1 MPKLLR
7 LKLFSELSSIS
18 CKQNLFYTSVK
29 KIFFPVLIVSFLL
42 MGCGGN
48 DSNEP
53 SRPLGG
59 SWGSGNTT
67 RTTSVETQS
76 VNLQSIAEQ
85 VRSFGTIKAQNVIAI
100 TPQISNTI
108 TNFYVDLGDTVKAG
122 QLLAKINNT
131 TFKDQLAQAE
141 AQLVQSEIA
150 VLRDSS
156 AYYRANMLA
165 EKELSSIADKEI
177 AEANYQSSLAALKS
191 AKASLTQA
199 KENVSFTEVR
209 SPVNGVILSKIGE
222 EGDLASSA
230 QVLFEIAN
238 LVGYETRI
246 FLPVQDWRF
255 VKIGQ
260 PVNLRVSN
268 ESESSAVGI
277 ISRKS
282 PQLDP
287 TTGLGEVVVSL
298 TNTGSNIFPGVL
310 TENIIDIDF
319 KEQTIV
325 VPRSALIEKVETTV
339 EPESN
344 TITLTKTY
352 SIFVSVGDTAAEL
365 RLLKLGIE
373 QGDKIEVIEGLNAGE
388 NIIVTGQ
395 TSLKDGAKIRVATG
409 ANFTSP
415 KGTKVLVNGSWGGGT
430 SNSGAGDG
438 SRGTTTS
445 STDDSTTTSET
456 VRGTRRPSTGMSD
469 DRRKIRERMQN
480 LNPEE
485 RKALMDSIRTA
496 NTSEN

>member
-1 MPKLLR
+1 M
-7 LKLFSELSSIS
+7 
-18 CKQNLFYTSVK
+18 K

-42 MGCGGN
+42 IGCGGS

-53 SRPLGG
+53 SKPSGG
-59 SWGSGNTT
+59 GWGGWGSGNTT
-67 RTTSVETQS
+67 RATSVETQTVS
-76 VNLQSIAEQ
+76 LQSIAEQ

-141 AQLVQSEIA
+141 AQLMQSEIA
-150 VLRDSS
+150 VSRDSA
-156 AYYRANMLA
+156 AYSRAKMLA
-165 EKELSSIADKEI
+165 EKELSSIADEEI
-177 AEANYQSSLAALKS
+177 AEANYQSSLAALES

-199 KENVSFTEVR
+199 KENFSFTEVR

-222 EGDLASSA
+222 EGDVASSA
-230 QVLFEIAN
+230 QALFEIAN
-238 LVGYETRI
+238 LVGYETRV

-298 TNTGSNIFPGVL
+298 TNTGPNIFPGVL
-310 TENIIDIDF
+310 TENVIDIDF

-325 VPRSALIEKVETTV
+325 VPRSALVEKVETTV

-344 TITLTKTY
+344 TITLAKTY
-352 SIFVSVGDTAAEL
+352 SVFVSVGDTTAEL
-365 RLLKLGIE
+365 RSLKLGIE
-373 QGDKIEVIEGLNAGE
+373 QGDKIEIIEGLNAGE
-388 NIIVTGQ
+388 SIIVTGQ

-415 KGTKVLVNGSWGGGT
+415 EGTTVSGSGSWGAGT
-430 SNSGAGDG
+430 SNSGAGG
-438 SRGTTTS
+438 WSRGTTTGA
-445 STDDSTTTSET
+445 TNDSTTSET
-456 VRGTRRPSTGMSD
+456 VRRTRRPGADMSDD
-469 DRRKIRERMQN
+469 DRRKMRERMQN
-480 LNPEE
+480 MNPEE

>member
-1 MPKLLR
+1 M
-7 LKLFSELSSIS
+7 
-18 CKQNLFYTSVK
+18 K

-42 MGCGGN
+42 IGCGGS

-53 SRPLGG
+53 SKPSGG
-59 SWGSGNTT
+59 GWGGWGSGNTT
-67 RTTSVETQS
+67 RATSVETQTVS
-76 VNLQSIAEQ
+76 LQSIAEQ

-141 AQLVQSEIA
+141 AQLMQSEIA
-150 VLRDSS
+150 VSRDSA
-156 AYYRANMLA
+156 AYSRAKMLA
-165 EKELSSIADKEI
+165 EKELSSIADEEI
-177 AEANYQSSLAALKS
+177 AEANYQSSLAALES

-222 EGDLASSA
+222 EGDVASSA
-230 QVLFEIAN
+230 QALFEIAN
-238 LVGYETRI
+238 LVGYETRV

-268 ESESSAVGI
+268 ETESSAVGI

-287 TTGLGEVVVSL
+287 TTGLGEIVVSL
-298 TNTGSNIFPGVL
+298 TNTGPNIFPGVL
-310 TENIIDIDF
+310 TENVIDIDF

-325 VPRSALIEKVETTV
+325 VPRSALVEKVETTV

-344 TITLTKTY
+344 TITLAKTY
-352 SIFVSVGDTAAEL
+352 SVFVSVGDTTAEL
-365 RLLKLGIE
+365 RSLKLGIE
-373 QGDKIEVIEGLNAGE
+373 QGDKIEIIEGLNAGE
-388 NIIVTGQ
+388 SIIVTGQ

-415 KGTKVLVNGSWGGGT
+415 EGTTVSGSGSWGAGT
-430 SNSGAGDG
+430 SNSGAGG
-438 SRGTTTS
+438 WSRGTTTGA
-445 STDDSTTTSET
+445 TNDSTTSET
-456 VRGTRRPSTGMSD
+456 VRRTRRAGANMSD
-469 DRRKIRERMQN
+469 DDRR
-480 LNPEE
+480 
-485 RKALMDSIRTA
+485 
-496 NTSEN
+496 

>member
-1 MPKLLR
+1 M
-7 LKLFSELSSIS
+7 
-18 CKQNLFYTSVK
+18 K

-42 MGCGGN
+42 IGCGGS

-53 SRPLGG
+53 SKPSGG
-59 SWGSGNTT
+59 GWGGWGSGNTT
-67 RTTSVETQS
+67 RATSVETQTVS
-76 VNLQSIAEQ
+76 LQSIAEQ

-141 AQLVQSEIA
+141 AQLMQSEIA
-150 VLRDSS
+150 VSRDSA
-156 AYYRANMLA
+156 AYSRAKMLA
-165 EKELSSIADKEI
+165 EKELSSIADEEI
-177 AEANYQSSLAALKS
+177 AEANYQSSLAALES

-222 EGDLASSA
+222 EGDVASSA
-230 QVLFEIAN
+230 QALFEIAN
-238 LVGYETRI
+238 LVGYETRV

-298 TNTGSNIFPGVL
+298 TNTGPNIFPGVL
-310 TENIIDIDF
+310 TENVIDIDF

-325 VPRSALIEKVETTV
+325 VPRSALVEKVETTV

-344 TITLTKTY
+344 TITLAKTY
-352 SIFVSVGDTAAEL
+352 SVFVSVGDSTAEL
-365 RLLKLGIE
+365 RSLKLGIE
-373 QGDKIEVIEGLNAGE
+373 QGDKIEIIEGLNAGE
-388 NIIVTGQ
+388 SIIVTGQ

-415 KGTKVLVNGSWGGGT
+415 EGTTVSGSGSWGAGT
-430 SNSGAGDG
+430 SNSGAGG
-438 SRGTTTS
+438 WSRGTTTGA
-445 STDDSTTTSET
+445 TNDSTTSET
-456 VRGTRRPSTGMSD
+456 VRRTRRAGANMSDD
-469 DRRKIRERMQN
+469 DRRKMRERMQN
-480 LNPEE
+480 MNPEE

-496 NTSEN
+496 NSSEN

>member
-1 MPKLLR
+1 
-7 LKLFSELSSIS
+7 
-18 CKQNLFYTSVK
+18 VK

-42 MGCGGN
+42 IGCGGS

-53 SRPLGG
+53 SKPSGG
-59 SWGSGNTT
+59 GWGGWGSGNTT
-67 RTTSVETQS
+67 RATSVETQTVS
-76 VNLQSIAEQ
+76 LQSIAEQ
-85 VRSFGTIKAQNVIAI
+85 VRSFGTIQAQNVIAI

-141 AQLVQSEIA
+141 AQLMQSEIA
-150 VLRDSS
+150 VSRDSA
-156 AYYRANMLA
+156 AYSRAKMLA
-165 EKELSSIADKEI
+165 EKELSSIADEEI
-177 AEANYQSSLAALKS
+177 AEANYQSSLAALES

-222 EGDLASSA
+222 EGDVASSA
-230 QVLFEIAN
+230 QALFEIAN
-238 LVGYETRI
+238 LVGYETRV

-268 ESESSAVGI
+268 ETESSAVGI

-298 TNTGSNIFPGVL
+298 TNTGPNIFPGVL
-310 TENIIDIDF
+310 TENVIDIDF

-325 VPRSALIEKVETTV
+325 VPRSALVEKVETTV

-344 TITLTKTY
+344 TITLAKTY
-352 SIFVSVGDTAAEL
+352 SVFVSVGDTTAEL
-365 RLLKLGIE
+365 RSLKLGIE
-373 QGDKIEVIEGLNAGE
+373 QGDKIEIIEGLNAGE
-388 NIIVTGQ
+388 SIIVTGQ

-415 KGTKVLVNGSWGGGT
+415 EGTTVSGSGSWGAGT
-430 SNSGAGDG
+430 SNSGAGG
-438 SRGTTTS
+438 WSRGTTTGA
-445 STDDSTTTSET
+445 TNDSTTSET
-456 VRGTRRPSTGMSD
+456 VRRTRRAGANMSDD
-469 DRRKIRERMQN
+469 DRRKMRERMQN
-480 LNPEE
+480 MNPEE

-496 NTSEN
+496 NSSEN

>member
-1 MPKLLR
+1 M
-7 LKLFSELSSIS
+7 
-18 CKQNLFYTSVK
+18 K

-42 MGCGGN
+42 ISCGGS

-53 SRPLGG
+53 SKPSGG
-59 SWGSGNTT
+59 SWGGWGSGNTT
-67 RTTSVETQS
+67 RATSVETQTVS
-76 VNLQSIAEQ
+76 LQSIAEQ

-141 AQLVQSEIA
+141 AQLMQSEIA
-150 VLRDSS
+150 VSRDSA
-156 AYYRANMLA
+156 AYSRAKMLA

-177 AEANYQSSLAALKS
+177 AEANYQSSLAALES

-199 KENVSFTEVR
+199 KENFSFTEVR

-222 EGDLASSA
+222 EGDVASSA
-230 QVLFEIAN
+230 QALFEIAN
-238 LVGYETRI
+238 LVGYETRV

-298 TNTGSNIFPGVL
+298 TNTGPNIFPGVL
-310 TENIIDIDF
+310 TENVIDIDF

-325 VPRSALIEKVETTV
+325 VPRSALVEKVETTV

-344 TITLTKTY
+344 TITLAKTY
-352 SIFVSVGDTAAEL
+352 SVFVSVGDTTAEL
-365 RLLKLGIE
+365 RSLKLGIE
-373 QGDKIEVIEGLNAGE
+373 QGDKIEIIEGLNAGE
-388 NIIVTGQ
+388 SIIVTGQ

-415 KGTKVLVNGSWGGGT
+415 EGTTVSGSGSWGAGT
-430 SNSGAGDG
+430 SNSGAGG
-438 SRGTTTS
+438 WSRGTTTGA
-445 STDDSTTTSET
+445 TNDSTTSET
-456 VRGTRRPSTGMSD
+456 VRRTRRAGADMSDD
-469 DRRKIRERMQN
+469 DRRKMRERMQN
-480 LNPEE
+480 MNPEE

-496 NTSEN
+496 NSSEN

>member
-1 MPKLLR
+1 M
-7 LKLFSELSSIS
+7 
-18 CKQNLFYTSVK
+18 K

-42 MGCGGN
+42 IGCGGS

-53 SRPLGG
+53 SKPSGG
-59 SWGSGNTT
+59 GWGGWGSGNTT
-67 RTTSVETQS
+67 RATSVETQTVS
-76 VNLQSIAEQ
+76 LQSIAEQ

-141 AQLVQSEIA
+141 AQLMQSKIA
-150 VLRDSS
+150 VSRDSA
-156 AYYRANMLA
+156 AYSRAKMLA
-165 EKELSSIADKEI
+165 EKELSSIADEEI
-177 AEANYQSSLAALKS
+177 AEANYQSSLAALES

-222 EGDLASSA
+222 EGDVASSA
-230 QVLFEIAN
+230 QALFEIAN
-238 LVGYETRI
+238 LVGYETRV

-298 TNTGSNIFPGVL
+298 TNTGPNIFPGVL
-310 TENIIDIDF
+310 TENVIDIDF

-325 VPRSALIEKVETTV
+325 VPRSALVEKVETTV

-344 TITLTKTY
+344 TITLAKTY
-352 SIFVSVGDTAAEL
+352 SVFVSVGDSTAEL
-365 RLLKLGIE
+365 RSLKLGIE
-373 QGDKIEVIEGLNAGE
+373 QGDKIEIIEGLNAGE
-388 NIIVTGQ
+388 SIIVTGQ

-415 KGTKVLVNGSWGGGT
+415 EGTTVSGSGSWGAGT
-430 SNSGAGDG
+430 SNSGAGG
-438 SRGTTTS
+438 WSRGTTTGA
-445 STDDSTTTSET
+445 TNDSTTSET
-456 VRGTRRPSTGMSD
+456 VRRTRRAGANMSDD
-469 DRRKIRERMQN
+469 DRRKMRERMQN
-480 LNPEE
+480 MNPEE

-496 NTSEN
+496 NSSEN

>member
-1 MPKLLR
+1 M
-7 LKLFSELSSIS
+7 
-18 CKQNLFYTSVK
+18 K
-29 KIFFPVLIVSFLL
+29 KIFFSVLIVSFLL
-42 MGCGGN
+42 IGCGGS

-53 SRPLGG
+53 SKPSGGGWG
-59 SWGSGNTT
+59 SWGSGNTN
-67 RTTSVETQS
+67 RATSVETQTVS
-76 VNLQSIAEQ
+76 LQSIAEQ
-85 VRSFGTIKAQNVIAI
+85 VRSFGTIKAQKVIAI

-141 AQLVQSEIA
+141 AQLMQSEIA
-150 VLRDSS
+150 VSRDSA
-156 AYYRANMLA
+156 AYSRAKMLA
-165 EKELSSIADKEI
+165 EKELSSIADEEI
-177 AEANYQSSLAALKS
+177 AEANYQSSLAALES

-209 SPVNGVILSKIGE
+209 SPVNGVILSKTGE
-222 EGDLASSA
+222 EGDVASSA
-230 QVLFEIAN
+230 QALFEIAN
-238 LVGYETRI
+238 LVGYETRV

-298 TNTGSNIFPGVL
+298 TNTGPNIFPGVL
-310 TENIIDIDF
+310 TENVIDIDF

-325 VPRSALIEKVETTV
+325 VPRSALVEKVETTV

-344 TITLTKTY
+344 TITLAKTY
-352 SIFVSVGDTAAEL
+352 SVFVSVGDTTAEL
-365 RLLKLGIE
+365 RSLKLGIE
-373 QGDKIEVIEGLNAGE
+373 QGDKIEIIEGLNAGE
-388 NIIVTGQ
+388 SIIVTGQ

-415 KGTKVLVNGSWGGGT
+415 EGSTVSGSGSWGAGT
-430 SNSGAGDG
+430 SNSGAGG
-438 SRGTTTS
+438 WSRGTTTS
-445 STDDSTTTSET
+445 TTNDSTTSES
-456 VRGTRRPSTGMSD
+456 VRRTRRPGANMSDD
-469 DRRKIRERMQN
+469 DRRKMRERMQN
-480 LNPEE
+480 MNPEE

-496 NTSEN
+496 NSSEN

>member
-1 MPKLLR
+1 M
-7 LKLFSELSSIS
+7 
-18 CKQNLFYTSVK
+18 K

-42 MGCGGN
+42 IGCGGS

-53 SRPLGG
+53 SKPSGG
-59 SWGSGNTT
+59 GWGGWGSGNTT
-67 RTTSVETQS
+67 RATSVETQTVS
-76 VNLQSIAEQ
+76 LQSIAEQ
-85 VRSFGTIKAQNVIAI
+85 VRSFGTIQAQNVIAI

-141 AQLVQSEIA
+141 AQLMQSEIA
-150 VLRDSS
+150 VSRDSA
-156 AYYRANMLA
+156 AYSRAKMLA
-165 EKELSSIADKEI
+165 EKELSSIADEEI
-177 AEANYQSSLAALKS
+177 AEANYQSSLAALES

-222 EGDLASSA
+222 EGDVASSA
-230 QVLFEIAN
+230 QALFEIAN
-238 LVGYETRI
+238 LVGYETRV

-268 ESESSAVGI
+268 ETESSAVGI

-298 TNTGSNIFPGVL
+298 TNTGPNIFPGVL
-310 TENIIDIDF
+310 TENVIDIDF

-325 VPRSALIEKVETTV
+325 VPRSALVEKVETTV

-344 TITLTKTY
+344 TITLAKTY
-352 SIFVSVGDTAAEL
+352 SVFVSVGDTTAEL
-365 RLLKLGIE
+365 RSLKLGIE
-373 QGDKIEVIEGLNAGE
+373 QGDKIEIIEGLNAGE
-388 NIIVTGQ
+388 SIIVTGQ

-415 KGTKVLVNGSWGGGT
+415 EGTTVSGSGSWGAGT
-430 SNSGAGDG
+430 SNSGAGG
-438 SRGTTTS
+438 WSRGTTTGA
-445 STDDSTTTSET
+445 TNDSTTSET
-456 VRGTRRPSTGMSD
+456 VRRTRRAGANMSDD
-469 DRRKIRERMQN
+469 DRRKMRERMQN
-480 LNPEE
+480 MNPEE

-496 NTSEN
+496 NSSEN

>member
-1 MPKLLR
+1 M
-7 LKLFSELSSIS
+7 
-18 CKQNLFYTSVK
+18 K

-42 MGCGGN
+42 IGCGGS

-53 SRPLGG
+53 SKPSGG
-59 SWGSGNTT
+59 GWGGWGSGNTT
-67 RTTSVETQS
+67 RATSVETQTVS
-76 VNLQSIAEQ
+76 LQSIAEQ

-141 AQLVQSEIA
+141 AQLMQSEIA
-150 VLRDSS
+150 VSRDSA
-156 AYYRANMLA
+156 AYSRAKMLA
-165 EKELSSIADKEI
+165 EKELSSIADEEI
-177 AEANYQSSLAALKS
+177 AEANYQSSLAALES

-209 SPVNGVILSKIGE
+209 SPVNGVILSKIGG
-222 EGDLASSA
+222 EGDVASSA
-230 QVLFEIAN
+230 QALFEIAN
-238 LVGYETRI
+238 LVGYETRV

-268 ESESSAVGI
+268 ETESSAVGI

-298 TNTGSNIFPGVL
+298 TNTGPNIFPGVL
-310 TENIIDIDF
+310 TENVIDIDF

-325 VPRSALIEKVETTV
+325 VPRSALVEKVETTV

-344 TITLTKTY
+344 TITLAKTY
-352 SIFVSVGDTAAEL
+352 SVFVSVCDSTAEL
-365 RLLKLGIE
+365 RSLKLGIE
-373 QGDKIEVIEGLNAGE
+373 QGDKIEIIEGLNAGE
-388 NIIVTGQ
+388 SIIVTGQ

-415 KGTKVLVNGSWGGGT
+415 EGTTVSGSGSWGAGT
-430 SNSGAGDG
+430 SNSGAGG
-438 SRGTTTS
+438 WSRGTTTGA
-445 STDDSTTTSET
+445 TNDSTTSET
-456 VRGTRRPSTGMSD
+456 VRRTRRAGANMSDD
-469 DRRKIRERMQN
+469 DRRKMRERMQN
-480 LNPEE
+480 MNPEE

-496 NTSEN
+496 NSSEN

>member
-1 MPKLLR
+1 M
-7 LKLFSELSSIS
+7 
-18 CKQNLFYTSVK
+18 K
-29 KIFFPVLIVSFLL
+29 KISFSVLIVSFLFI
-42 MGCGGN
+42 GCSGS
-48 DSNEP
+48 DSNESSKP
-53 SRPLGG
+53 SGG
-59 SWGSGNTT
+59 GWGGWGSGNTT
-67 RTTSVETQS
+67 RATSVETQT

-141 AQLVQSEIA
+141 AQLTQSEIA
-150 VLRDSS
+150 VSRDSA
-156 AYYRANMLA
+156 AYSRAKMLA

-177 AEANYQSSLAALKS
+177 AEANYQSSLAALES

-222 EGDLASSA
+222 EGDVASSA
-230 QVLFEIAN
+230 QALFEIAN
-238 LVGYETRI
+238 LVGYETRV

-268 ESESSAVGI
+268 ESESSAIGI

-298 TNTGSNIFPGVL
+298 TNTGPNIFPGVL
-310 TENIIDIDF
+310 TENVIDIDF

-325 VPRSALIEKVETTV
+325 VPRSALVEKVETTV

-344 TITLTKTY
+344 TITLAKTY
-352 SIFVSVGDTAAEL
+352 SVFVSVGDTTAEL
-365 RLLKLGIE
+365 RSLKLGIE
-373 QGDKIEVIEGLNAGE
+373 QGDKIEIIEGLNAGE
-388 NIIVTGQ
+388 SIIVTGQ

-415 KGTKVLVNGSWGGGT
+415 EGTTVSGSGSWGAGT
-430 SNSGAGDG
+430 SNSGAGG
-438 SRGTTTS
+438 WSRGTTTGA
-445 STDDSTTTSET
+445 TNDSTTSET
-456 VRGTRRPSTGMSD
+456 VRRTRRAGANMSDD
-469 DRRKIRERMQN
+469 DRRKMRERMQN
-480 LNPEE
+480 MNPEE

>member
-1 MPKLLR
+1 M
-7 LKLFSELSSIS
+7 
-18 CKQNLFYTSVK
+18 K

-42 MGCGGN
+42 IGCGGS

-53 SRPLGG
+53 SKPSGG
-59 SWGSGNTT
+59 GWGGWGSGNTT
-67 RTTSVETQS
+67 RATSVETQTVS
-76 VNLQSIAEQ
+76 LQSIAEQ

-141 AQLVQSEIA
+141 AQLMQSEIA
-150 VLRDSS
+150 VSRDSA
-156 AYYRANMLA
+156 AYSRAKMLA
-165 EKELSSIADKEI
+165 EKELSSIADEEI
-177 AEANYQSSLAALKS
+177 AEANYQSSLAALES

-222 EGDLASSA
+222 EGDVASSA
-230 QVLFEIAN
+230 QALFEIAN
-238 LVGYETRI
+238 LVGYETRV

-268 ESESSAVGI
+268 ETESSAVGI

-298 TNTGSNIFPGVL
+298 TNTGPNIFPGVL
-310 TENIIDIDF
+310 TENVIDIDF

-325 VPRSALIEKVETTV
+325 VPRSALVEKVETTV

-344 TITLTKTY
+344 TITLAKTY
-352 SIFVSVGDTAAEL
+352 SVFVSVGDTTAEL
-365 RLLKLGIE
+365 RSLKLGIE
-373 QGDKIEVIEGLNAGE
+373 QGDKIEIIEGLKAGE
-388 NIIVTGQ
+388 SIIVTGQ

-415 KGTKVLVNGSWGGGT
+415 EGTTVSGSGSWGAGT
-430 SNSGAGDG
+430 SNSGAGG
-438 SRGTTTS
+438 WSRGTTTGA
-445 STDDSTTTSET
+445 TNDSTTSET
-456 VRGTRRPSTGMSD
+456 VRRTRRAGANMSDD
-469 DRRKIRERMQN
+469 DRRKMRERMQN
-480 LNPEE
+480 MNPEE

-496 NTSEN
+496 NSSEN

>member
-1 MPKLLR
+1 M
-7 LKLFSELSSIS
+7 
-18 CKQNLFYTSVK
+18 K

-42 MGCGGN
+42 IGCGGS

-53 SRPLGG
+53 SKPSGG
-59 SWGSGNTT
+59 GWGGWGSGNTT
-67 RTTSVETQS
+67 RATSVETQTVS
-76 VNLQSIAEQ
+76 LQSIAEQ

-141 AQLVQSEIA
+141 AQLMQSEIA
-150 VLRDSS
+150 VSRDSA
-156 AYYRANMLA
+156 AYSRAKMLA
-165 EKELSSIADKEI
+165 EKELSSIADEEI
-177 AEANYQSSLAALKS
+177 AEANYQSSLAALES

-222 EGDLASSA
+222 EGDVASSA
-230 QVLFEIAN
+230 QALFEIAN
-238 LVGYETRI
+238 LVGYETRV

-268 ESESSAVGI
+268 ETESSAVGI

-298 TNTGSNIFPGVL
+298 TNTGPNIFPGVL
-310 TENIIDIDF
+310 TENVIDIDF

-325 VPRSALIEKVETTV
+325 VPRSALVEKVETTV

-344 TITLTKTY
+344 TITLAKTY
-352 SIFVSVGDTAAEL
+352 SVFVSVGDTTAEL
-365 RLLKLGIE
+365 RSLKLGIE
-373 QGDKIEVIEGLNAGE
+373 QGDKIEIIEGLNAGE
-388 NIIVTGQ
+388 SIIVTGQ

-415 KGTKVLVNGSWGGGT
+415 EGTTVSGSGSWGAGT
-430 SNSGAGDG
+430 SNSGAGG
-438 SRGTTTS
+438 WSRGTTTGA
-445 STDDSTTTSET
+445 TNDSTTSET
-456 VRGTRRPSTGMSD
+456 VRRTRRAGANMSDD
-469 DRRKIRERMQN
+469 DRRKMRERMQN
-480 LNPEE
+480 MNPEE

-496 NTSEN
+496 NSSEN

>member
-1 MPKLLR
+1 M
-7 LKLFSELSSIS
+7 
-18 CKQNLFYTSVK
+18 K

-42 MGCGGN
+42 IGCGGS

-53 SRPLGG
+53 SKPSGG
-59 SWGSGNTT
+59 GWGGWGSGNTT
-67 RTTSVETQS
+67 RATSVETQT

-85 VRSFGTIKAQNVIAI
+85 VRSFGTIQAQNVIAI

-141 AQLVQSEIA
+141 AQLMQSEIA
-150 VLRDSS
+150 VSRDSA
-156 AYYRANMLA
+156 AYSRAKMLA
-165 EKELSSIADKEI
+165 EKELSSIADEEI
-177 AEANYQSSLAALKS
+177 AEANYQSSLAALES

-222 EGDLASSA
+222 EGDVASSA
-230 QVLFEIAN
+230 QALFEIAN
-238 LVGYETRI
+238 LVGYETRV

-268 ESESSAVGI
+268 ETESSAVGI

-298 TNTGSNIFPGVL
+298 TNTGPNIFPGVL
-310 TENIIDIDF
+310 TENVIDIDF

-325 VPRSALIEKVETTV
+325 VPRSALVEKVETTV

-344 TITLTKTY
+344 TITLAKTY
-352 SIFVSVGDTAAEL
+352 SVFVSVGDTTAEL
-365 RLLKLGIE
+365 RSLKLGIE
-373 QGDKIEVIEGLNAGE
+373 QGDKIEIIEGLNAGE
-388 NIIVTGQ
+388 SIIVTGQ

-415 KGTKVLVNGSWGGGT
+415 EGTTVSGSGSWGAGT
-430 SNSGAGDG
+430 SNSGAGG
-438 SRGTTTS
+438 WSRGTTTGA
-445 STDDSTTTSET
+445 TNDSTTSET
-456 VRGTRRPSTGMSD
+456 VRRTRRAGANMSDD
-469 DRRKIRERMQN
+469 DRRKMRERMQN
-480 LNPEE
+480 MNPEE

-496 NTSEN
+496 NSSEN

>member
-1 MPKLLR
+1 M
-7 LKLFSELSSIS
+7 
-18 CKQNLFYTSVK
+18 K

-42 MGCGGN
+42 ISCGGS

-53 SRPLGG
+53 SKPSGG
-59 SWGSGNTT
+59 SWGGWGSGNTT
-67 RTTSVETQS
+67 RATSVETQTVS
-76 VNLQSIAEQ
+76 LQSIAEQ

-141 AQLVQSEIA
+141 AQLMQSEIA
-150 VLRDSS
+150 VSRDSA
-156 AYYRANMLA
+156 AYSRAKMLA

-177 AEANYQSSLAALKS
+177 AEANYQSSLAALES

-199 KENVSFTEVR
+199 KENFSFTEVR

-222 EGDLASSA
+222 EGDVASSA
-230 QVLFEIAN
+230 QALFEIAN
-238 LVGYETRI
+238 LVGYETRV

-298 TNTGSNIFPGVL
+298 TNTGPNIFPGVL
-310 TENIIDIDF
+310 TENVIDIDF

-325 VPRSALIEKVETTV
+325 VPRSALVEKVETTV

-344 TITLTKTY
+344 TITLAKTY
-352 SIFVSVGDTAAEL
+352 SVFVSVGDTTAEL
-365 RLLKLGIE
+365 RSLKLGIE
-373 QGDKIEVIEGLNAGE
+373 QGDKIEIIEGLNAGE
-388 NIIVTGQ
+388 SIIVTGQ

-415 KGTKVLVNGSWGGGT
+415 EGTTVSGSGSWGAGT
-430 SNSGAGDG
+430 SNSGAGG
-438 SRGTTTS
+438 WSRGTTTGA
-445 STDDSTTTSET
+445 TNDSTTSET
-456 VRGTRRPSTGMSD
+456 VRRTRRPGADMSDD
-469 DRRKIRERMQN
+469 DRRKMRERMQN
-480 LNPEE
+480 MNPEE

>member
-1 MPKLLR
+1 M
-7 LKLFSELSSIS
+7 
-18 CKQNLFYTSVK
+18 K

-42 MGCGGN
+42 IGCGGS

-53 SRPLGG
+53 SKPSGG
-59 SWGSGNTT
+59 GWGGWGSGNTT
-67 RTTSVETQS
+67 RATSVETQTVS
-76 VNLQSIAEQ
+76 LQSIAEQ

-141 AQLVQSEIA
+141 AQLMQSEIA
-150 VLRDSS
+150 VSRDSA
-156 AYYRANMLA
+156 AYSRAKMLA
-165 EKELSSIADKEI
+165 EKELSSIADEEI
-177 AEANYQSSLAALKS
+177 AEANYQSSLAALES

-209 SPVNGVILSKIGE
+209 SPVNGVILSKTGE
-222 EGDLASSA
+222 EGDVASSA
-230 QVLFEIAN
+230 QALFEIAN
-238 LVGYETRI
+238 LVGYETRV

-298 TNTGSNIFPGVL
+298 TNTGPNIFPGVL
-310 TENIIDIDF
+310 TENVIDIDF

-325 VPRSALIEKVETTV
+325 VPRSALVEKVETTV

-344 TITLTKTY
+344 TITLAKTY
-352 SIFVSVGDTAAEL
+352 SVFVSVGDTTAEL
-365 RLLKLGIE
+365 RSLKLGIE
-373 QGDKIEVIEGLNAGE
+373 QGDKIEIIEGLNAGE
-388 NIIVTGQ
+388 SIIVTGQ

-415 KGTKVLVNGSWGGGT
+415 EGTTVSGSGSWGAGT
-430 SNSGAGDG
+430 SNSGAGG
-438 SRGTTTS
+438 WSRGTTTGA
-445 STDDSTTTSET
+445 TNDSTTSET
-456 VRGTRRPSTGMSD
+456 VRRTRRAGANMSDD
-469 DRRKIRERMQN
+469 DRRKMRERMQN
-480 LNPEE
+480 MNPEE

>member
-1 MPKLLR
+1 M
-7 LKLFSELSSIS
+7 
-18 CKQNLFYTSVK
+18 K

-42 MGCGGN
+42 IGCGGS

-53 SRPLGG
+53 SKPSGG
-59 SWGSGNTT
+59 GWGGWGSGNTT
-67 RTTSVETQS
+67 RATSVETQTVS
-76 VNLQSIAEQ
+76 LQSIAEQ

-141 AQLVQSEIA
+141 AQLMQSEIA
-150 VLRDSS
+150 VSRDSA
-156 AYYRANMLA
+156 AYSRAKMLA
-165 EKELSSIADKEI
+165 EKELSSIADEEI
-177 AEANYQSSLAALKS
+177 AEANYQSSLAALES

-222 EGDLASSA
+222 EGDVASSA
-230 QVLFEIAN
+230 QALFEIAN
-238 LVGYETRI
+238 LVGYETRV

-268 ESESSAVGI
+268 ETESSAVGI

-287 TTGLGEVVVSL
+287 TTGLGEIVVSL
-298 TNTGSNIFPGVL
+298 TNTGPNIFPGVL
-310 TENIIDIDF
+310 TENVIDIDF

-325 VPRSALIEKVETTV
+325 VPRSALVEKVETTV

-344 TITLTKTY
+344 TITLAKTY
-352 SIFVSVGDTAAEL
+352 SVFVSVGDTTAEL
-365 RLLKLGIE
+365 RSLKLGIE
-373 QGDKIEVIEGLNAGE
+373 QGDKIEIIEGLNAGE
-388 NIIVTGQ
+388 SIIVTGQ

-415 KGTKVLVNGSWGGGT
+415 EGTTVSGSGSWGAGT
-430 SNSGAGDG
+430 SNSGAGG
-438 SRGTTTS
+438 WSRGTTTGA
-445 STDDSTTTSET
+445 TNDSTTSET
-456 VRGTRRPSTGMSD
+456 VRRTRRAGANMSDD
-469 DRRKIRERMQN
+469 DRRKMRERMQN
-480 LNPEE
+480 MNPEE

-496 NTSEN
+496 NSSEN

>member
-1 MPKLLR
+1 M
-7 LKLFSELSSIS
+7 
-18 CKQNLFYTSVK
+18 K

-42 MGCGGN
+42 IGCGGS

-53 SRPLGG
+53 SKPSGG
-59 SWGSGNTT
+59 SWGGWGSGNTT
-67 RTTSVETQS
+67 RATSVETQTVS
-76 VNLQSIAEQ
+76 LQSIAEQ

-141 AQLVQSEIA
+141 AQLMQSEIA
-150 VLRDSS
+150 VSRDSA
-156 AYYRANMLA
+156 AYSRAKMLA

-177 AEANYQSSLAALKS
+177 AEANYQSSLAALES

-199 KENVSFTEVR
+199 KENFSFTEVR

-222 EGDLASSA
+222 EGDVASSA
-230 QVLFEIAN
+230 QALFEIAN
-238 LVGYETRI
+238 LVGYETRV

-298 TNTGSNIFPGVL
+298 TNTGPNIFPGVL
-310 TENIIDIDF
+310 TENVIDIDF

-325 VPRSALIEKVETTV
+325 VPRSALVEKVETTV

-344 TITLTKTY
+344 TITLAKTY
-352 SIFVSVGDTAAEL
+352 SVFVSVGDTTAEL
-365 RLLKLGIE
+365 RSLKLGIE
-373 QGDKIEVIEGLNAGE
+373 QGDKIEIIEGLNAGE
-388 NIIVTGQ
+388 SIIVTGQ

-415 KGTKVLVNGSWGGGT
+415 EGTTVSGSGSWGAGT
-430 SNSGAGDG
+430 SNSGAGG
-438 SRGTTTS
+438 WSRGTTTGA
-445 STDDSTTTSET
+445 TNDSTTSET
-456 VRGTRRPSTGMSD
+456 VRRTRRPGADMSDD
-469 DRRKIRERMQN
+469 DRRKMRERMQN
-480 LNPEE
+480 MNPEE

>member
-1 MPKLLR
+1 M
-7 LKLFSELSSIS
+7 
-18 CKQNLFYTSVK
+18 K

-42 MGCGGN
+42 IGCGGS

-53 SRPLGG
+53 SKPSGG
-59 SWGSGNTT
+59 GWGGWGSGNTT
-67 RTTSVETQS
+67 RATSVETQTVS
-76 VNLQSIAEQ
+76 LQSIAEQ

-141 AQLVQSEIA
+141 AQLMQSEIA
-150 VLRDSS
+150 VSRDSA
-156 AYYRANMLA
+156 AYSRAKMLA
-165 EKELSSIADKEI
+165 EKELSSIADEEI
-177 AEANYQSSLAALKS
+177 AEANYQSSLAALES

-222 EGDLASSA
+222 EGDVASSA
-230 QVLFEIAN
+230 QALFEIAN
-238 LVGYETRI
+238 LVGYETRV

-298 TNTGSNIFPGVL
+298 TNTGPNIFPGVL
-310 TENIIDIDF
+310 TENVIDIDF

-325 VPRSALIEKVETTV
+325 VPRSALVEKVETTV

-344 TITLTKTY
+344 TITLAKTY
-352 SIFVSVGDTAAEL
+352 SVFVSVGDTTAEL
-365 RLLKLGIE
+365 RSLKLGIE
-373 QGDKIEVIEGLNAGE
+373 QGDKIEIIEGLNAGE
-388 NIIVTGQ
+388 SIIVTGQ

-415 KGTKVLVNGSWGGGT
+415 EGTTVSGSGSWGAGT
-430 SNSGAGDG
+430 SNSGAGG
-438 SRGTTTS
+438 WSRGTTTGA
-445 STDDSTTTSET
+445 TNDSTTSET
-456 VRGTRRPSTGMSD
+456 VRRTRRAGANMSDD
-469 DRRKIRERMQN
+469 DRRKMRERMQN
-480 LNPEE
+480 MNPEE

-496 NTSEN
+496 NSSEN

>member
-1 MPKLLR
+1 
-7 LKLFSELSSIS
+7 
-18 CKQNLFYTSVK
+18 VK

-42 MGCGGN
+42 IGCGGS

-53 SRPLGG
+53 SKPSGG
-59 SWGSGNTT
+59 GWGGWGSGNTT
-67 RTTSVETQS
+67 RATSVETQTVS
-76 VNLQSIAEQ
+76 LQSIAEQ

-141 AQLVQSEIA
+141 AQLMQSEIA
-150 VLRDSS
+150 VSRDSA
-156 AYYRANMLA
+156 AYSRAKMLA
-165 EKELSSIADKEI
+165 EKELSSIADEEI
-177 AEANYQSSLAALKS
+177 AEANYQSSLAALES

-222 EGDLASSA
+222 EGDVASSA
-230 QVLFEIAN
+230 QALFEIAN
-238 LVGYETRI
+238 LVGYETRV

-268 ESESSAVGI
+268 ETESSAVGI

-298 TNTGSNIFPGVL
+298 TNTGPNIFPGVL
-310 TENIIDIDF
+310 TENVIDIDF

-325 VPRSALIEKVETTV
+325 VPRSALVEKVETTV

-344 TITLTKTY
+344 TITLAKTY
-352 SIFVSVGDTAAEL
+352 SVFVSVGDTTAEL
-365 RLLKLGIE
+365 RSLKLGIE
-373 QGDKIEVIEGLNAGE
+373 QGDKIEIIEGLNAGE
-388 NIIVTGQ
+388 SIIVTGQ

-415 KGTKVLVNGSWGGGT
+415 EGTTVSGSGSWGAGT
-430 SNSGAGDG
+430 SNSGAGG
-438 SRGTTTS
+438 WSRGTTTGA
-445 STDDSTTTSET
+445 TNDSTTSET
-456 VRGTRRPSTGMSD
+456 VRRTRRAGANMSDD
-469 DRRKIRERMQN
+469 DRRKMRERMQN
-480 LNPEE
+480 MNPEE

-496 NTSEN
+496 NSSEN